1 MNSYFIILTFFLAP
15 SPCLHQ
21 ICSPVNLWSPQLF
34 EILLSLAAG
43 MSFVRQ
49 LQPMSGRCSLF
60 QGIEQLY
67 ISPQYTTTCVSI
79 HFLAELIILSVSP
92 QQMLGL
98 PPIWEDDHPWRTLQ
112 FTGTPCGSVCH
123 CGFLRI
129 FCVFRIDLVAK
140 GLCLYIISLFIHVL
154 LSVSGIQLR
163 WGSCTLRKPCFFSCC
178 CLFTGFLPV
187 LYSPYSSW
195 ALASPWLIFLSVT
208 HLGVLFFGPRYS
220 VDVVFSLWNTVL
232 LRILFLNCSDWN
244 VLPHISP

>member
-1 MNSYFIILTFFLAP
+1 
-15 SPCLHQ
+15 
-21 ICSPVNLWSPQLF
+21 
-34 EILLSLAAG
+34 
-43 MSFVRQ
+43 MSFVQQ

-79 HFLAELIILSVSP
+79 HFLAELIILLVSP

-123 CGFLRI
+123 CGFLKI

-154 LSVSGIQLR
+154 LSVSGIQLS
-163 WGSCTLRKPCFFSCC
+163 WGSCTLRKPCFFFM
-178 CLFTGFLPV
+178 LLPFHRV
-187 LYSPYSSW
+187 SFCPL
-195 ALASPWLIFLSVT
+195 
-208 HLGVLFFGPRYS
+208 
-220 VDVVFSLWNTVL
+220 FSLFQLSTSIALSYFL
-232 LRILFLNCSDWN
+232 LCYPSWFIIFWSWVPSRCDIFSLKYSFTLDSFFWIVPTGMYCSAPHFSLALVYN
-244 VLPHISP
+244 VLHCIWHREGHT